1 MILFN
6 ITNTAQEVLERAIK
20 QEQQTED
27 EKLYVRL
34 AIGVS
39 SCTPQILTLS
49 LEEKPI
55 TGDQVYTF
63 NGIDILIHEDEYN
76 YFHNK
81 KLDYI
86 RNALGE
92 FQFQLIKI

>member
-1 MILFN
+1 MFN
-6 ITNTAQEVLERAIK
+6 ITNEAQEVLKRAIR
-20 QEQQTED
+20 QEQENEE

-34 AIGVS
+34 AIGIS
-39 SCTPQILTLS
+39 SCAPRLLTLS

-55 TGDQVYTF
+55 TGDQLYTF
-63 NGIDILIHEDEYN
+63 DGIDILIHKDEFK

-86 RNALGE
+86 RDALGE
-92 FQFQLIKI
+92 ARFQLIKL